1 MLSVLRI
8 FIFSKGDFEFAG
20 IFVGCKM
27 RDLNRWSLQCSWW
40 VVFFQSSN
48 ICKCSSSGDLDCA
61 RGPAFQQQM
70 LVLEGWSSVSAPRI
84 SFCIGLNYLIS
95 RLRVKIY
102 HIPSPFGMN
111 CLTFVFLAVCLCVK
125 IQMCSR
131 VPGIDFQK
139 NPNLTL
145 MFSGLLVALMGPA
158 WLGELSGRLQL
169 LTLCLGHNCHPL
181 QKKYLKGK
189 RWEAGAI

>member
-1 MLSVLRI
+1 MLSVLWI

-27 RDLNRWSLQCSWW
+27 RNLSRWSLQCSWW

-48 ICKCSSSGDLDCA
+48 ICKCSSSGGLNCA
-61 RGPAFQQQM
+61 HRPAFQQQM
-70 LVLEGWSSVSAPRI
+70 LMLEGWSSVSAPRI
-84 SFCIGLNYLIS
+84 SFCIGLSYLIS
-95 RLRVKIY
+95 RMRVRIY

-111 CLTFVFLAVCLCVK
+111 WLTVVFLAICLCVK
-125 IQMCSR
+125 MQICSR
-131 VPGIDFQK
+131 VPGIYVQK

-145 MFSGLLVALMGPA
+145 VFSGLLVALMGAA

-169 LTLCLGHNCHPL
+169 LMLCLGHNCHPL
-181 QKKYLKGK
+181 QKMYLRGK
-189 RWEAGAI
+189 RWEACPI